1 MTTTNKRVLWVN
13 PSFLDYRIPLYTEML
28 KECDGAFFLIYSK
41 KRIPDRC
48 HQRVIKELGNNALFL
63 KNEKPINIGRKTEF
77 ANGWITIPFPKGLYK
92 MICNVRPDLLI
103 AEGFFQFTPW
113 AVIYAFLHRKPL
125 LIAYERTAHTER
137 NCPLWRRLYRQ
148 FIGLFVSGYVVN
160 GQLTKEYLMTQGVKE
175 KNIFTGAMC
184 ADSEGLAAKVTAL
197 QHEEIDR
204 IRSSIFRDKSSGIT
218 FLFVGRMISLK
229 GIDYLIK
236 GWNKHIAIHSED
248 QLLLVGDGP
257 ELNNY
262 KQLAMGVPSVIFAG
276 EVDYTEIHKYYAVSD
291 VFVIPTLEDN
301 WSLVIPEAM
310 ACGLPI
316 ACSIYNGCHPEL
328 VHLDVNGITFDPLN
342 ESSVIEALEYFH
354 HINLKA
360 FGEASKKI
368 ENEYNPENTARN
380 IIKAVK
386 YYL

>member
-1 MTTTNKRVLWVN
+1 MDRIIEMTTTNKRVLWVN

-28 KECDGAFFLIYSK
+28 
-41 KRIPDRC
+41 
-48 HQRVIKELGNNALFL
+48 
-63 KNEKPINIGRKTEF
+63 NIGRKTEF

-236 GWNKHIAIHSED
+236 GWNKHIAISNWLWEFH
-248 QLLLVGDGP
+248 QLSLL
-257 ELNNY
+257 ERSTTLR
-262 KQLAMGVPSVIFAG
+262 
-276 EVDYTEIHKYYAVSD
+276 YTSIMQYQMYSS
-291 VFVIPTLEDN
+291 
-301 WSLVIPEAM
+301 SLHWRTIGA
-310 ACGLPI
+310 
-316 ACSIYNGCHPEL
+316 
-328 VHLDVNGITFDPLN
+328 
-342 ESSVIEALEYFH
+342 
-354 HINLKA
+354 
-360 FGEASKKI
+360 
-368 ENEYNPENTARN
+368 
-380 IIKAVK
+380 
-386 YYL
+386 